1 MTDDNNILDS
11 GEIYKDPDHESLEH
25 LPELELEADK
35 FDSVSWEPAKSGG
48 ASFKTHKMVFPDE
61 DSIKFTGTLGA
72 YIFGGLFFV
81 IGIVS
86 TVAGIVAFHWVPLI
100 VGLSFTIAGFY
111 MIDLFSIPVFFN
123 KRVGL
128 YWKGRQTVFQ
138 QLFSDK
144 EAFSV
149 KLEDI
154 KAVQLVREHV
164 TSDDSSYY
172 SYEINL
178 VLISNERLNV
188 VDHGHLDSALNDA
201 AHLAEF
207 LGVPFLNDRTR
218 FGL

>member
-1 MTDDNNILDS
+1 MENDNILDS
-11 GEIYKDPDHESLEH
+11 GEIYKDPEEESLER

-35 FDSVSWEPAKSGG
+35 FDMVSWEPAKKGG
-48 ASFKTHKMVFPDE
+48 ASFKTHKMVFPDQN
-61 DSIKFTGTLGA
+61 SIKFTGTFGA
-72 YIFGGLFFV
+72 YLFGGLFFIV
-81 IGIVS
+81 GICAF
-86 TVAGIVAFHWVPLI
+86 VAGIIAFHLVPLL
-100 VGLSFTIAGFY
+100 VGFFFSLGGFY
-111 MIDLFSIPVFFN
+111 MIDFFSIPVFFN
-123 KRVGL
+123 KRIGL

-138 QLFSDK
+138 RIFSNK

-154 KAVQLVREHV
+154 KAVQLVREHI